1 VQKTPIALTTVGWD
15 ILHPTQV
22 SLKKKKESLP
32 KCLWLPSSSLIPPL
46 LLLLQRLSRG
56 TTIMP
61 MSWEKVIRS
70 REATVVWESIV
81 TLVRDAE
88 DRATL
93 SEKEA

>member
-1 VQKTPIALTTVGWD
+1 
-15 ILHPTQV
+15 
-22 SLKKKKESLP
+22 
-32 KCLWLPSSSLIPPL
+32 
-46 LLLLQRLSRG
+46 
-56 TTIMP
+56 